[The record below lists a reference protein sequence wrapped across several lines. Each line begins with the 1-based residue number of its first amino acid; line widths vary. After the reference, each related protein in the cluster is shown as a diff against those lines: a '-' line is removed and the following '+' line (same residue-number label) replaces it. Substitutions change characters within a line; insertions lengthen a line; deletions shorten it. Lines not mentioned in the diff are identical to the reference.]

1 MTITRIIDRFN
12 SNKVW
17 LVKRYPSGNYYLN
30 QEICGK
36 TFYKGFVRTTR
47 KFIAD
52 ILGGKEA
59 LNA

>member
-1 MTITRIIDRFN
+1 MTITRIIDQFN

-17 LVKRYPSGNYYLN
+17 VVKRYPSGNYYIN

-36 TFYKGFVRTTR
+36 TFYNGFVRTTR